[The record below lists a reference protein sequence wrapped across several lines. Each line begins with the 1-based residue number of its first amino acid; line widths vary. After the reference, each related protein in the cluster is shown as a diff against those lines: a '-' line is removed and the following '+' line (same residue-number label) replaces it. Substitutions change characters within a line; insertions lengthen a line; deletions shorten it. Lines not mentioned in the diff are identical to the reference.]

1 MADSREKN
9 SYSPLEQARK
19 KSENSLQSMST
30 IQSSTLE
37 AESSL
42 DVELFIE
49 ALGGSFYYFVTFLI
63 RELSFFSVSF
73 FIKSFP

>member
-1 MADSREKN
+1 
-9 SYSPLEQARK
+9 
-19 KSENSLQSMST
+19 MST